1 VHCKG
6 GVGRAGL
13 VAACVLLATEA
24 QSTAADAIA
33 EVRRRRCK
41 TAVETTRQE
50 EFVAKYE
57 AWMRAGEAG
66 GEAGDEG

>member
-1 VHCKG
+1 
-6 GVGRAGL
+6 
-13 VAACVLLATEA
+13 VLLATEA